1 MSCCLF
7 CMLAAEHI
15 SYSIPQSYTDW
26 FSPACLARVMT
37 CATQG
42 HVRDAACLLSVLQA
56 DPTDAVE
63 PSAASQPKLSW
74 RERALL
80 KKQQAEG
87 S

>member
-1 MSCCLF
+1 MHRLAQSCLPDK
-7 CMLAAEHI
+7 
-15 SYSIPQSYTDW
+15 S
-26 FSPACLARVMT
+26 VMT
-37 CATQG
+37 RATQG
-42 HVRDAACLLSVLQA
+42 HVRDTACLISVLQA

-63 PSAASQPKLSW
+63 PSTATQPKLSW

>member
-1 MSCCLF
+1 M
-7 CMLAAEHI
+7 
-15 SYSIPQSYTDW
+15 
-26 FSPACLARVMT
+26 
-37 CATQG
+37 
-42 HVRDAACLLSVLQA
+42 SVLQA

-63 PSAASQPKLSW
+63 PGAATQPNLSW

>member
-1 MSCCLF
+1 
-7 CMLAAEHI
+7 
-15 SYSIPQSYTDW
+15 
-26 FSPACLARVMT
+26 MT

-63 PSAASQPKLSW
+63 PSAATQPKLSW